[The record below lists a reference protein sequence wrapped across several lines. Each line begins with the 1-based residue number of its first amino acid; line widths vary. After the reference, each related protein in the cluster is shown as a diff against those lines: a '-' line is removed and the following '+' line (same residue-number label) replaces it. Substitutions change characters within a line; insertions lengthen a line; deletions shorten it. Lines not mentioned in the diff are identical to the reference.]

1 METMVG
7 IADLL
12 DKQAQIIT
20 MQTGIINRLAAVVLQ
35 HGMIEDEEL
44 RLMKKTADMI
54 EETEGR

>member
-1 METMVG
+1 MVG

-35 HGMIEDEEL
+35 HGMIDDEEL

>member
-1 METMVG
+1 MVG

-12 DKQAQIIT
+12 DKQAQIIA

-35 HGMIEDEEL
+35 HGMIDDEEL

>member
-1 METMVG
+1 MVG

-35 HGMIEDEEL
+35 HGMIE
-44 RLMKKTADMI
+44 
-54 EETEGR
+54 ETEGR

>member
-1 METMVG
+1 MVG

-12 DKQAQIIT
+12 DKQAQIIA

-35 HGMIEDEEL
+35 HGMIEYEEL